1 MASKGVNFIIDLV
14 IYPYDIWFSIG
25 ETDKWFIS
33 TLNERL
39 QDEYMSDLKEDDI
52 CHMSA
57 ECRGRTYHHLIG
69 GQTIIRLPKKP
80 RTAQE
85 FGTLAHEIF
94 HAVDFITRRI
104 GLRLGIE
111 SDEAYAYL
119 IGYITERVY
128 EKLT

>member
-1 MASKGVNFIIDLV
+1 MNFIIDLT

-25 ETDKWFIS
+25 ESDANFIKALS
-33 TLNERL
+33 ERL
-39 QDEYMSDLKEDDI
+39 PDEHLSDLKEDNI
-52 CHMSA
+52 CFMSP

-69 GQTIIRLPKKP
+69 AQTVIRLKKKP
-80 RTAQE
+80 QTAQE

-104 GLRLGIE
+104 GLRLMDG

-119 IGYITERVY
+119 IGYVTEKVMYRLA
-128 EKLT
+128 KK